1 MDFSI
6 FLRFLSSLA
15 FNICG
20 SKRFFFFNG
29 SANMGKDERKSN
41 GPPHVD
47 IFLDPANTLG
57 CMATD
62 ESNLN
67 ITVAIFTFGL
77 KDKADYEEV
86 YNS

>member
-29 SANMGKDERKSN
+29 SANIGTDERKSN
-41 GPPHVD
+41 GPPYVD
-47 IFLDPANTLG
+47 ILLDATNKLD
-57 CMATD
+57 CMVTD
-62 ESNLN
+62 ENNLN
-67 ITVAIFTFGL
+67 MAMGILFLA
-77 KDKADYEEV
+77 
-86 YNS
+86 

>member
-29 SANMGKDERKSN
+29 SANMGTDERKSN

-47 IFLDPANTLG
+47 ILLDATNTLG
-57 CMATD
+57 CMVTD
-62 ESNLN
+62 ENNLN
-67 ITVAIFTFGL
+67 IAVAILLLT
-77 KDKADYEEV
+77 
-86 YNS
+86 

>member
-47 IFLDPANTLG
+47 TLLDPTNILG
-57 CMATD
+57 CMAID

-67 ITVAIFTFGL
+67 ITVTIFTYDL
-77 KDKADYEEV
+77 NYKADYEQIC
-86 YNS
+86 